1 MSTAMSA
8 EALRERYQAYISS
21 LNAHEWDKLPSFL
34 ADSVNHNG
42 TKLDHQGYRGLIPP
56 ETHFVV
62 ADLIVDPDARQ
73 VASRLD
79 ITVAGKRLT
88 EHVFYRF
95 NEDLKIER
103 VWSLVQD
110 GEVTGYSVGR

>member
-1 MSTAMSA
+1 MAPSITAQ
-8 EALRERYQAYISS
+8 ALRDRYQAYIST
-21 LNAHEWDKLPSFL
+21 LNTQDWYTLPTFL
-34 ADSVNHNG
+34 AQTVNHNG
-42 TKLDHQGYRGLIPP
+42 KILDHEWYRNLIPA

-62 ADLIVDPDARQ
+62 ADLLVDSDVRQ

-79 ITVAGKRLT
+79 ITVAGKKVT

-95 NEDLKIER
+95 NEELKIER

-110 GEVTGYSVGR
+110 GEVTG

>member
-1 MSTAMSA
+1 MAPSITAQ
-8 EALRERYQAYISS
+8 ELRDRYQAYIST
-21 LNAHEWDKLPSFL
+21 LNAQDWNKLSTFL
-34 ADSVNHNG
+34 AQTVNHNG
-42 TKLDHQGYRGLIPP
+42 RILDHEGYRNLIPA

-62 ADLIVDPDARQ
+62 ADLMVDSDARQ
-73 VASRLD
+73 VASRLE
-79 ITVAGKRLT
+79 ITVAGKKLT

-110 GEVTGYSVGR
+110 GEVTV

>member
-1 MSTAMSA
+1 MIPSITAQ
-8 EALRERYQAYISS
+8 ELRDRYQAYIST
-21 LNAHEWDKLPSFL
+21 LNARDWNTLSSFL
-34 ADSVNHNG
+34 AQTVNHNG
-42 TKLDHQGYRGLIPP
+42 KILDHEGYRNLIPA

-62 ADLIVDPDARQ
+62 ADLLVDSDVRQ
-73 VASRLD
+73 VASRLE
-79 ITVAGKRLT
+79 ITVAGKKLT

-110 GEVTGYSVGR
+110 GEVTG

>member
-1 MSTAMSA
+1 MAPSTTAQ
-8 EALRERYQAYISS
+8 ALRERYRAYITT
-21 LNAHEWDKLPSFL
+21 LNTQDWNTLSTFL
-34 ADSVNHNG
+34 AQTVNHNG
-42 TKLDHQGYRGLIPP
+42 KILDYEGYRNLIPA

-62 ADLIVDPDARQ
+62 AGLLVDSDVRQ
-73 VASRLD
+73 VASRLE
-79 ITVAGKRLT
+79 ITVAGKKVT

-110 GEVTGYSVGR
+110 GEVTG

>member
-1 MSTAMSA
+1 MAPSITAQ
-8 EALRERYQAYISS
+8 ELRDRYQAYIST
-21 LNAHEWDKLPSFL
+21 LNAQDWNTLSTFL
-34 ADSVNHNG
+34 AHTVNHNG
-42 TKLDHQGYRGLIPP
+42 KILGYEGYRNLIPA

-62 ADLIVDPDARQ
+62 ADLLVDSDVRQ
-73 VASRLD
+73 VASRLE

-110 GEVTGYSVGR
+110 GMVTG

>member
-1 MSTAMSA
+1 MIPSITAQ
-8 EALRERYQAYISS
+8 ELRDRYQAYIST
-21 LNAHEWDKLPSFL
+21 LNARDWNTLSSFL
-34 ADSVNHNG
+34 AQTVNHNG
-42 TKLDHQGYRGLIPP
+42 KILDHEGYRNLIPA

-62 ADLIVDPDARQ
+62 ADLLVDSDVRQ
-73 VASRLD
+73 VASRLE
-79 ITVAGKRLT
+79 ITLAGKKLT

-110 GEVTGYSVGR
+110 GEITG

>member
-1 MSTAMSA
+1 MAPSITAQ
-8 EALRERYQAYISS
+8 ALRDRYQAYISI
-21 LNAHEWDKLPSFL
+21 LNARDCNTLPTFL
-34 ADSVNHNG
+34 AQTVNHNG
-42 TKLDHQGYRGLIPP
+42 KILDHEGYRNLIPD

-62 ADLIVDPDARQ
+62 ADLMVDSDMRQ
-73 VASRLD
+73 VASRLE
-79 ITVAGKRLT
+79 ITVAGKKLT

-110 GEVTGYSVGR
+110 GEVTG

>member
-1 MSTAMSA
+1 MIPSITAQ
-8 EALRERYQAYISS
+8 ELRDRYQAYIST
-21 LNAHEWDKLPSFL
+21 LNARDWNTLSSFL
-34 ADSVNHNG
+34 AQTVNHNG
-42 TKLDHQGYRGLIPP
+42 KILDHEGYRNLIPA

-62 ADLIVDPDARQ
+62 ADLLVDSDVRQ
-73 VASRLD
+73 VASRLE
-79 ITVAGKRLT
+79 ITLAGKKLS

-110 GEVTGYSVGR
+110 GEITG

>member
-1 MSTAMSA
+1 MNTSITAR
-8 EALRERYQAYISS
+8 ALRERYEAYIRT
-21 LNAHEWDKLPSFL
+21 LNARDWEALPEFL
-34 ADSVNHNG
+34 ANSVDHNG
-42 TKLDHQGYRGLIPP
+42 KTLDHQGYRNLIPA

-62 ADLIVDPDARQ
+62 ADLIVDAEARQ

-95 NEDLKIER
+95 NQDLRIER

-110 GEVTGYSVGR
+110 GQVTG